1 MVAKGALQ
9 PPHSLYLSLMC
20 AFALAAA
27 LSVFRSTRLN
37 SICLCVCCTR
47 CVIRDDF
54 NAKQWWPSRFI
65 FCFFFSARICACILW
80 MTRNALVWRALIL
93 YFLPFSIL
101 SVHWIKLCSASG
113 AELFEFTC
121 HLIHFLM
128 GRMGTKWN
136 LHQWQQKKKKTP
148 IEMLLLLWMNW
159 ESSRRYSPFKQP

>member
-54 NAKQWWPSRFI
+54 NAKQWWLSRFI
-65 FCFFFSARICACILW
+65 FCFFFLSSYLRLHSMNDEECARVKSAHSL
-80 MTRNALVWRALIL
+80 
-93 YFLPFSIL
+93 FLPFSIL

-136 LHQWQQKKKKTP
+136 LHQWQQKNP
-148 IEMLLLLWMNW
+148 PNEMLLLLWMKW